1 MQGLNI
7 TKIEEKIVEIN
18 SETCKHQPVYFGAV
32 NINLNER
39 TIGSIDVWRCGVCKK
54 KFCEEKQLGI
64 ESITDIVGMPKIEPD
79 EKWCIIVSKFQTGK
93 DKWKLTKIK
102 ESGSINFETV
112 DEKILEKLGY
122 DVEEVIM
129 TLQKNLLEGNLSL
142 PEGLKRDTFVDD

>member
-39 TIGSIDVWRCGVCKK
+39 TIGSVDVWRCGVCKK

-64 ESITDIVGMPKIEPD
+64 ESITDIVGML
-79 EKWCIIVSKFQTGK
+79 KFKLMKKGVLFEVNIKKGK
-93 DKWKLTKIK
+93 NK
-102 ESGSINFETV
+102 
-112 DEKILEKLGY
+112 
-122 DVEEVIM
+122 
-129 TLQKNLLEGNLSL
+129 
-142 PEGLKRDTFVDD
+142 

>member
-39 TIGSIDVWRCGVCKK
+39 TIGSVDVWRCGVCKK

-64 ESITDIVGMPKIEPD
+64 ESITDIVGMPKIESN
-79 EKWCIIVSKFQTGK
+79 EKWCIIVSKIQTGK

-102 ESGSINFETV
+102 ENGSINFETV
-112 DEKILEKLGY
+112 DEKIIELKINNFKIEDDHHWSFLIDDHIGRA
-122 DVEEVIM
+122 VEI
-129 TLQKNLLEGNLSL
+129 
-142 PEGLKRDTFVDD
+142 

>member
-39 TIGSIDVWRCGVCKK
+39 TIGSVDVWRCGVCKK

-64 ESITDIVGMPKIEPD
+64 ESITDIVGMPKIAPD
-79 EKWCIIVSKFQTGK
+79 EKWAVSVCKLQKGK
-93 DKWKLTKIK
+93 DKWRLVKLKENSEIK
-102 ESGSINFETV
+102 HECLE
-112 DEKILEKLGY
+112 EKI
-122 DVEEVIM
+122 I
-129 TLQKNLLEGNLSL
+129 
-142 PEGLKRDTFVDD
+142 